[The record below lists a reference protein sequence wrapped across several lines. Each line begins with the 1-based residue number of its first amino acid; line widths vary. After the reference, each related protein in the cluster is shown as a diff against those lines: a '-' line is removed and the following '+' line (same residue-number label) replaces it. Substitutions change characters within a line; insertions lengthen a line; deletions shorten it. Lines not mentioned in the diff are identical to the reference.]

1 MKKCKYCMS
10 EIDDKAK
17 ICPHC
22 GKRQK
27 RSVIKT
33 ILSCIFLLFVVLVI
47 IAIVT
52 GGGDKDEAGI
62 MTMDKV
68 NAIQNGMRKSLRS
81 SVATVS
87 FQTLPVTASI
97 KLSSILGMVTAALAQ
112 TLMLPS
118 QTVKSPARLSWD

>member
-33 ILSCIFLLFVVLVI
+33 ILSCIFLPCRCMRNSAVR
-47 IAIVT
+47 
-52 GGGDKDEAGI
+52 GRGI
-62 MTMDKV
+62 YH
-68 NAIQNGMRKSLRS
+68 I
-81 SVATVS
+81 
-87 FQTLPVTASI
+87 
-97 KLSSILGMVTAALAQ
+97 
-112 TLMLPS
+112 
-118 QTVKSPARLSWD
+118 

>member
-47 IAIVT
+47 IAIAT

-62 MTMDKV
+62 MTMDKF
-68 NAIQNGMRKSLRS
+68 NAIQNGMTYDLLPCRCMHNSAVRGRGIYRS
-81 SVATVS
+81 
-87 FQTLPVTASI
+87 
-97 KLSSILGMVTAALAQ
+97 
-112 TLMLPS
+112 
-118 QTVKSPARLSWD
+118 